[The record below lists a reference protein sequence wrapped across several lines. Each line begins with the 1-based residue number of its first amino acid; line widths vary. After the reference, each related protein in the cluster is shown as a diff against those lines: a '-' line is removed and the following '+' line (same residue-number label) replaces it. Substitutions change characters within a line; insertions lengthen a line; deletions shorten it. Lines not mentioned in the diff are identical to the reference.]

1 MSLTFSAFLFM
12 INLNKILSSDTGKR
26 GANPPRYRRCKVE
39 HLTVATGKL
48 GRRQMYGS
56 QVRISAGCA
65 VQGAA
70 DYGELCSC
78 HGRDLS
84 FLCTA
89 VQKERRL
96 FI

>member
-12 INLNKILSSDTGKR
+12 INMNKILSSDTGKR

-70 DYGELCSC
+70 DYSELC
-78 HGRDLS
+78 DDNIALILLS
-84 FLCTA
+84 LYSR
-89 VQKERRL
+89 KESSP
-96 FI
+96 IS